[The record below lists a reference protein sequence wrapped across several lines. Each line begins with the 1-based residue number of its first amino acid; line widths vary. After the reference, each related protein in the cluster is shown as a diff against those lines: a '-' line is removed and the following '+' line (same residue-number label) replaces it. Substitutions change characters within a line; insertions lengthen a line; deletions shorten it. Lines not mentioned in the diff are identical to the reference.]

1 MATGEP
7 VEYYSDYV
15 EYAEYADGMQFY
27 DEASSTLH
35 YDDQVYN
42 VYSSA
47 STIKPLPQKPGEYEA
62 TSYQLDSE
70 LHYDPESFDYTYEN
84 YPHSPDATYT
94 DMYAPPEQSRVYP
107 YNSLR
112 GMPAYHKLLPPVPPI
127 SAPPQRPLP
136 PPPGAYPSDLYY
148 DLPTQP
154 PIDPFRC
161 YDVNT
166 QPSAPP
172 LLYNPDEHS
181 NSPNSSTFSHYQHQ
195 HTSF

>member
-35 YDDQVYN
+35 YDD
-42 VYSSA
+42 
-47 STIKPLPQKPGEYEA
+47 
-62 TSYQLDSE
+62 QLDSE